1 MIQHR
6 RRAELH
12 ETKTGHER
20 WLVSYSDFIT
30 LLFGFFVVMY
40 SVSQVSEQKYRAL
53 SDTLANV
60 FEGHVPVESRIDDVL
75 DQYPLDNTGSVSGI
89 SPKLN
94 LIDTQTLAK
103 DLQELL
109 VHLVEMQD
117 ISISAT
123 EQWVEIDVDANLL
136 FASASADP
144 SEEAKL
150 IFKQVAGLL
159 APYDNEIEV
168 AGHTD
173 NLPISTSQFAS
184 NWELS
189 AARSVSVVRLLQEQG
204 VAPSRLSAV
213 GFGEFRPVEDNATT
227 QGRTRNRRVVLKV
240 ARHQP
245 SFQQYPL
252 RQNATEVPT
261 EITPAES
268 ASVDQAKPDPA
279 IEPVRLKNGGLLFTS
294 DPELPRNGN

>member
-150 IFKQVAGLL
+150 IFKQVAELL

-173 NLPISTSQFAS
+173 NIPISTAQFAS

-213 GFGEFRPVEDNATT
+213 GFGEFRPVEDNATI

-245 SFQQYPL
+245 SFHQYPL
-252 RQNATEVPT
+252 RQSATEVPT
-261 EITPAES
+261 EITPAEN
-268 ASVDQAKPDPA
+268 ASVEQAKPDPA